1 MKRVNE
7 TNDGG
12 RTVAGVDIGG
22 TKVRFVI
29 RSRCVTIYSHV
40 VPYVAASNAEFLRLI
55 VSGLED
61 LKVLAFKRGLT
72 LDAIGMGCAGMV
84 DRKRGVLRFS
94 PNMPGI
100 REIGLVRAV
109 EDATGS
115 PAFLENDVKCA
126 LFAEWTEGAATGAR
140 NVVMLSIG
148 TGIGG
153 ALILNNRFYVGH
165 HGYAGEIGHIPVV
178 QRGCLCGCG
187 KRGCLETVA
196 SGTAIER
203 YVRESLD
210 RGAASVMMREEA
222 LDAQHIAAFAQSG
235 DRLAARA
242 FRRAAQYLGRVVT
255 ILVDTLDL
263 DMIVLGGGV
272 AKSGLLLDEMKQYAA
287 AHSLPLLFEGVAFAE
302 ARFQNDAGA
311 LGAALL
317 AEKQL
322 EGYSMYE
329 V

>member
-1 MKRVNE
+1 MNG
-7 TNDGG
+7 TNDVG
-12 RTVAGVDIGG
+12 RTVVGVDIGG
-22 TKVRFVI
+22 TKVRFI
-29 RSRCVTIYSHV
+29 LRSRHVTVYSHV
-40 VPYVAASNAEFLRLI
+40 VPYLAASNTEFVQLI
-55 VSGLED
+55 VSGIED
-61 LKVLAFKRGLT
+61 LKALAFRRGLT

-84 DRKRGVLRFS
+84 DRKRGILRFS
-94 PNMPGI
+94 PNMSGV
-100 REIGLVRAV
+100 REVGLVHAV

-126 LFAEWTEGAATGAR
+126 LFAEWTEGVAAGVH
-140 NVVMLSIG
+140 NVAMLSVG

-153 ALILNNRFYVGH
+153 ALILNDHFYVGH

-178 QRGCLCGCG
+178 QGGLLCGCG
-187 KRGCLETVA
+187 RRGCLETVA

-210 RGAASVMMREEA
+210 RGKASAMMGEET
-222 LDAQHIAAFAQSG
+222 LDAQHIAAFARSG
-235 DRLAARA
+235 DRLASRA
-242 FRRAAQYLGRVVT
+242 FRRAARYLGRAVA

-272 AKSGLLLDEMKQYAA
+272 AESRLLLDEMRRYAA
-287 AHSLPLLFEGVAFAE
+287 AHSLPLLFEGVTFAE

-317 AEKQL
+317 AEKQV
-322 EGYSMYE
+322 EGHSMQE
-329 V
+329 A